1 MYLYLPC
8 EKKQEPAHLQINLQP
23 SGEKRLDLDYEDQGY
38 QQGCKL
44 RNSLVRQTFCS
55 INCFLVAPLTVRKRH
70 SRTRCRKRSI

>member
-23 SGEKRLDLDYEDQGY
+23 SGESGLTWTMKIKAINKDASTEQPSSTDI
-38 QQGCKL
+38 
-44 RNSLVRQTFCS
+44 CS